1 MKLLKYSIMVYFV
14 SEVINRDEFDC
25 IQFNFV
31 VVVLMIRYAS
41 LVIFLWCVDYFCA
54 CRFVET

>member
-1 MKLLKYSIMVYFV
+1 MVYFV